1 VTGNLRWGA
10 FLVVLI
16 ATWAAAS
23 RLGLVD
29 PLLVPPPLAVAR
41 TLIAGFRDGSLVIAL
56 LSSLGRVC
64 AGFSIGTVLGI
75 GLGALT
81 AKSRWAEDTIGRLIL
96 SLQTI
101 PSIAWLPF
109 AMLWFGLNEKA
120 ILFVVAIGATL
131 PVAISVESGIR
142 QLPANL
148 SRVARMMGMTQGQML
163 RWVTIPASVPAL
175 AVGMRNAWAF
185 AWRSLLA
192 GELLMATRGLGQVL
206 MLGRE
211 LNDMAQVFAVMIL
224 IAVLGYVIDQGLF
237 RRLEA
242 LVASRWDVA
251 PR

>member
-1 VTGNLRWGA
+1 M
-10 FLVVLI
+10 FLLGLI
-16 ATWAAAS
+16 AIWAAAS
-23 RLGLVD
+23 RLGWVD
-29 PLLVPPPLAVAR
+29 PLLVPSPGAVGA
-41 TLIAGFRDGSLVIAL
+41 TLVAGIRDGTLVIAL
-56 LSSLGRVC
+56 LASLGRVC
-64 AGFSIGTVLGI
+64 AGFAIGTVLGI

-109 AMLWFGLNEKA
+109 SMLWFGLNERA
-120 ILFVVAIGATL
+120 ILFVVALGATL

-142 QLPANL
+142 QMPANL
-148 SRVARMMGMTQGQML
+148 ARVARMMGMTPAQML
-163 RWVTIPASVPAL
+163 RYVTIPASVPAL

-192 GELLMATRGLGQVL
+192 AELLMATRGLGQVL

-211 LNDMAQVFAVMIL
+211 LNEMSQVFAVMIL
-224 IAVLGYVIDQGLF
+224 IGVLGYAIDQGLF

-242 LVASRWDVA
+242 VVASRWDVA

>member
-1 VTGNLRWGA
+1 MAAT
-10 FLVVLI
+10 LV
-16 ATWAAAS
+16 A
-23 RLGLVD
+23 GL
-29 PLLVPPPLAVAR
+29 
-41 TLIAGFRDGSLVIAL
+41 RDGTLTIAL
-56 LSSLGRVC
+56 LASMSRVL
-64 AGFSIGTVLGI
+64 AGFSIGTILGI

-81 AKSRWAEDTIGRLIL
+81 AKSVWAEDTIGRLIL

-120 ILFVVAIGATL
+120 ILFVTALGAML

-142 QLPANL
+142 QMPANL
-148 SRVARMMGMTQGQML
+148 SRVARMMGMTPGQMF
-163 RWVTIPASVPAL
+163 RYVTIPASVPAL

-192 GELLMATRGLGQVL
+192 AELLMATRGLGQVL

-211 LNDMAQVFAVMIL
+211 LSEMDRVFAVMIL
-224 IAVLGYVIDQGLF
+224 IGVLGYVIDQGLF

>member
-1 VTGNLRWGA
+1 MIA
-10 FLVVLI
+10 VL
-16 ATWAAAS
+16 W
-23 RLGLVD
+23 
-29 PLLVPPPLAVAR
+29 
-41 TLIAGFRDGSLVIAL
+41 SL
-56 LSSLGRVC
+56 SRVC
-64 AGFSIGTVLGI
+64 VGFAIGTTLGI

-81 AKSRWAEDTIGRLIL
+81 AKSRWAGDTIGRLIL

-109 AMLWFGLNEKA
+109 AELWFGLNERA
-120 ILFVVAIGATL
+120 ILFVVALGATL

-142 QLPANL
+142 QMPTNL
-148 SRVARMMGMTQGQML
+148 SRVARMMGMTPGQML

-175 AVGMRNAWAF
+175 TVGMRNAWAF

-211 LNDMAQVFAVMIL
+211 LNDMSQVFAVMIL
-224 IAVLGYVIDQGLF
+224 IAGLGYLMDNGVF

-242 LVASRWDVA
+242 LVASRWDIAV
-251 PR
+251 R

>member
-1 VTGNLRWGA
+1 
-10 FLVVLI
+10 
-16 ATWAAAS
+16 
-23 RLGLVD
+23 
-29 PLLVPPPLAVAR
+29 LLVPPPAEVGR
-41 TLIAGFRDGSLVIAL
+41 TLIAGFQDGTLVIAL
-56 LSSLGRVC
+56 LASLGRVC
-64 AGFSIGTVLGI
+64 AGFAIGTILGI

-120 ILFVVAIGATL
+120 ILFVVALGATL
-131 PVAISVESGIR
+131 PVAVSIESGIR
-142 QLPANL
+142 QMPANL
-148 SRVARMMGMTQGQML
+148 ERVARMMGMTPGQML

-192 GELLMATRGLGQVL
+192 AELLMATRGLGQVL

-211 LNDMAQVFAVMIL
+211 LNEMSQVFAVMIL
-224 IAVLGYVIDQGLF
+224 IGVLGYAIDQGLF

>member
-10 FLVVLI
+10 FLLLLV
-16 ATWAAAS
+16 ASWAAAS
-23 RLGLVD
+23 SLRLVD
-29 PLLVPPPLAVAR
+29 PLLVPPPWEVGR
-41 TLIAGFRDGSLVIAL
+41 TLVAGIADGTLIIAL
-56 LSSLGRVC
+56 LASLGRVC
-64 AGFSIGTVLGI
+64 AGFALGVILGTA
-75 GLGALT
+75 LGALT
-81 AKSRWAEDTIGRLIL
+81 AKSVWAEDTIGRLIL

-109 AMLWFGLNEKA
+109 SMLWFGLNERA
-120 ILFVVAIGATL
+120 ILFVVTMGATL

-142 QLPANL
+142 QMPANL
-148 SRVARMMGMTQGQML
+148 ARVSRMMGMTPGQML

-192 GELLMATRGLGQVL
+192 AELLMATRGLGQVL

-211 LNDMAQVFAVMIL
+211 LNEMSQVFAVMIL
-224 IAVLGYVIDQGLF
+224 IGVLGYAIDQGLF

-242 LVASRWDVA
+242 VVASRWDIA